1 MRNNKFATAIATG
14 AMCCALML
22 MVGVPA
28 TASVTPEQYQDV
40 GVSPPA
46 DAAVPAT
53 VSVVDELGQRRNLR
67 VLIAT
72 PTVLVFADYT
82 CTTLCGPI
90 VSFAAAALEQTGLVP
105 GRDYRLLVVGLDPKD
120 TAADAAAMRRAH
132 LGDGAALNR
141 ASDFVTA
148 DQAAITAFA
157 QALGYKYHYDAE
169 HDQFAHPA
177 AAFVLAADGRV
188 ARVLMGVGLSGE
200 DMRLALVEAGQGK
213 VGTLRDQVR
222 MLCYGFDPAHGT
234 YNVAVSRLL
243 AATALATMLALGG
256 GIGLLALAGRRRPT

>member
-1 MRNNKFATAIATG
+1 
-14 AMCCALML
+14 MCGALMAA
-22 MVGVPA
+22 VPA
-28 TASVTPEQYQDV
+28 AASVTPAEYQDV
-40 GVSPPA
+40 GVSPPV
-46 DAAVPAT
+46 DAAVPLT
-53 VSVVDELGQRRNLR
+53 VSVADEQGQPRNLR
-67 VLIAT
+67 GLITT
-72 PTVLVFADYT
+72 PAVLVFADYT

-90 VSFAAAALEQTGLVP
+90 VSFAAAALEKTGLTS
-105 GRDYRLLVVGLDPKD
+105 GRDYRLIVVGLDPKD
-120 TAADAAAMRRAH
+120 RAADAAAMRRAH
-132 LGDGAALNR
+132 LGDDGALNR

-148 DQAAITAFA
+148 DQASVTALA

-169 HDQFAHPA
+169 HDQFAHPG

-188 ARVLMGVGLSGE
+188 ARVLAGVGLSGE

-243 AATALATMLALGG
+243 AATALVTMLALGG
-256 GIGLLALAGRRRPT
+256 GIGLLTLMGRRRPT